1 MDGSAASPWL
11 WVRIALVGFVLAW
24 IIGPSALRGAVPILV
39 VFLVALGLEIHFL
52 VSALRHG
59 GPRRRP
65 DRRPQE
71 VDLERYGFEED
82 EPGEDDP
89 EEYAS
94 SPSLVPVRR
103 FVLGLGLMVALLG
116 AIWFVQSRTGWDA
129 LSGETKA
136 SAVARFS
143 AEASRVA
150 EKPVSIRCD
159 EARDYV
165 GAVQHAD
172 GVATVGGDL
181 GILTPEICNDLYR
194 QAFKGDTTGARTGR
208 AIAVLAHEAW
218 HLRGTGDEGTTE
230 CYALQS
236 GVELGTRLGLSED
249 TARQLMRQQLIEN
262 QLRGASTL
270 EYRVPPECR
279 NGGRLDLDRVVFDFR
294 EHGTSPDTR
303 RQRPGYFLT
312 EPDSVVTAPADCE
325 ASADCLLSAR
335 PEIPCTPSRSCGRT
349 RSATTPRASGCDRQR
364 RRHDAPTRRATSA
377 TRTLRLPTRVQM
389 GGTGLEPVTPSLS
402 SWCSPN

>member
-24 IIGPSALRGAVPILV
+24 IIGPSELRGAVPILV

-71 VDLERYGFEED
+71 VDLERYGFEE
-82 EPGEDDP
+82 EEQSGEDEL
-89 EEYAS
+89 EELAS

-103 FVLGLGLMVALLG
+103 FVLGLGLMAALLG
-116 AIWFVQSRTGWDA
+116 AIWFVESRTGWDA

-136 SAVARFS
+136 TAVARLS

-172 GVATVGGDL
+172 GVAVVGGDL

-194 QAFKGDTTGARTGR
+194 LAFKGDATGSRTGR
-208 AIAVLAHEAW
+208 AVAVLAHEAW
-218 HLRGTGDEGTTE
+218 HLRGTSDEGTTE

-236 GVELGTRLGLSED
+236 GIELGTRLGLSEG
-249 TARQLMRQQLIEN
+249 TARQLMRQQLVEN

-270 EYRVPPECR
+270 EYRIPSECR
-279 NGGRLDLDRVVFDFR
+279 DGGRLDL
-294 EHGTSPDTR
+294 
-303 RQRPGYFLT
+303 RP
-312 EPDSVVTAPADCE
+312 S
-325 ASADCLLSAR
+325 S
-335 PEIPCTPSRSCGRT
+335 
-349 RSATTPRASGCDRQR
+349 
-364 RRHDAPTRRATSA
+364 
-377 TRTLRLPTRVQM
+377 
-389 GGTGLEPVTPSLS
+389 TGFP
-402 SWCSPN
+402 